1 MDLWDEDQMSAMRS
15 NVLIKRLSAPA
26 ARLDVLVPKL
36 ERECQRL
43 RNVPESVTKN
53 AREMHTCVNSFPNSA
68 DEGLKSLTTRCSV
81 IGRLAD
87 QTDILVE
94 SEIRQRRP

>member
-1 MDLWDEDQMSAMRS
+1 MVLDSVVDEYFSHVMDLWDEDKMSGMRF
-15 NVLIKRLSAPA
+15 NALIERLSAPA

-53 AREMHTCVNSFPNSA
+53 AREMHTCVNSFLNSA
-68 DEGLKSLTTRCSV
+68 DDGLNLWKK
-81 IGRLAD
+81 G
-87 QTDILVE
+87 E
-94 SEIRQRRP
+94 SE